1 MSEQHN
7 LKQFVRGK
15 GFTFTPSRIP
25 DSNGFDYIT
34 ELNQLLQNS
43 HESQNKFM
51 ETMLRDA
58 IAYNKLKSAGLLNKI
73 NADITSDGTPINT
86 TQAAPPTETN
96 NHDYTHDYGI
106 PIKPEIVSNESST
119 PDTSAHTG
127 MSDVERRLMERAR
140 KTKLKI

>member
-73 NADITSDGTPINT
+73 NSDITSGGTPINT
-86 TQAAPPTETN
+86 TQAATSTGTN
-96 NHDYTHDYGI
+96 NHDYGI

-119 PDTSAHTG
+119 PDTSEHTG
-127 MSDVERRLMERAR
+127 MSDVEMRLMERAR